1 MNGLQ
6 RKRDLKCKV
15 KLTCHGDSGW
25 SSVLIRRGTCGFD
38 RSYKHEE
45 EKNAESLLAEFH
57 GRSTLL
63 LEQGLDGSYAA
74 GAHGVVEQE
83 GCRPHGQNKY
93 PLAIRLQ
100 RNKQKFHAKIWV
112 HAMYDRE

>member
-1 MNGLQ
+1 V
-6 RKRDLKCKV
+6 R
-15 KLTCHGDSGW
+15 
-25 SSVLIRRGTCGFD
+25 IRRGTCGFD

-74 GAHGVVEQE
+74 GAHGAVTT
-83 GCRPHGQNKY
+83 P
-93 PLAIRLQ
+93 AIFFRDGHNCQ
-100 RNKQKFHAKIWV
+100 GKRRKPSRKTIRDGNRQG
-112 HAMYDRE
+112 